1 MTSMTMCMQFATSVR
16 FGTGLAADGL
26 DEVLDH
32 EQPISSAAIK
42 GVFRDEAR
50 WLLPGTDDR
59 DHPFVMSVFGGP
71 QGEQCPWNFQVTQ
84 PSTVRYQSRASIR
97 LGADGVVCPGALHIK
112 QEATMGPATLEI
124 TQRSALPDCGFRLY
138 PGTRLVDYH
147 MALIHLA
154 GRAVEKVG
162 QRRTRGMGWV
172 SISCPARSVW
182 DDLAL
187 IWQLREVVQ

>member
-42 GVFRDEAR
+42 GVLRDEAR

-84 PSTVRYQSRASIR
+84 PSTVRYQSRTIFLS
-97 LGADGVVCPGALHIK
+97 DSSTSDFST
-112 QEATMGPATLEI
+112 ETLRFFI
-124 TQRSALPDCGFRLY
+124 SLSSSALIASWSSMFLR
-138 PGTRLVDYH
+138 
-147 MALIHLA
+147 
-154 GRAVEKVG
+154 
-162 QRRTRGMGWV
+162 
-172 SISCPARSVW
+172 SIG
-182 DDLAL
+182 
-187 IWQLREVVQ
+187 